1 MNVSGIHR
9 VYFFGIGGIGMSAL
23 ARYFH
28 QLGLEV
34 AGYDRTPSPLTNKLE
49 GEGMEIS
56 FDQSPEAIPQ
66 RFIDSPLDEVLFV
79 YTPAIPAGH
88 EGLGFCKS
96 RGFNVIKRSQALE
109 SIVGDKETYAVA
121 GTHGKTTT
129 SSMAAHFLNQGK
141 PGATAFLGGIA
152 TNFNSNLVVA
162 KDSDKVVVEADEYD
176 RSFLRLRPKVAA
188 ITSVDA
194 DHLDIYGNAESLRT
208 SFEEFAQLVPEDGL
222 LILREGIEMNV
233 KAPVWTYAVE
243 SETADLTTKNLRVDD
258 GAYHFEVWLKAE
270 KLGDVTM
277 HYPGRH
283 NAENALAAI
292 AMAIHANV
300 GWDEI
305 AEGLKTFLGVKRR
318 FEYQIRR
325 DNRVYIDD
333 YAHHPTEINACVSSA
348 KELYPEKR
356 ITGVFQPHL
365 YSRTRDFADEFA
377 ESLSELN
384 DLLLMDIYPAREEPI
399 EGVDSQMLLNKVRL
413 VNKKLIDRE
422 NLVEEVLRLNP
433 EILLTMGAGDIDRMI
448 EPLKNAL
455 DEKDE

>member
-1 MNVSGIHR
+1 MNLSGIHR
-9 VYFFGIGGIGMSAL
+9 VYFFGVGGIGMSAL

-28 QLGLEV
+28 QMGLDV
-34 AGYDRTPSPLTNKLE
+34 AGYDRTPSPLTNRLE
-49 GEGMEIS
+49 EEGIEVN
-56 FDQSPEAIPQ
+56 FDASPEAVPS
-66 RFIDSPLDEVLFV
+66 RFIDSPLGEVLFV
-79 YTPAIPAGH
+79 YTPAIPAAH

-109 SIVGDKETYAVA
+109 AIVADKETYAVA

-129 SSMAAHFLNQGK
+129 SSMVAHLLNQGSHS
-141 PGATAFLGGIA
+141 ATAFLGGIA
-152 TNFNSNLVVA
+152 TNFKSNLVVA
-162 KDSDKVVVEADEYD
+162 KDSNKAVVEADEYD
-176 RSFLRLRPKVAA
+176 RSFLRLRPTVAA

-194 DHLDIYGNAESLRT
+194 DHLDIYGNAESLRS
-208 SFEEFAQLVPEDGL
+208 SFEEFAKLVPENGL
-222 LILREGIEMNV
+222 LILHEGIEMDV
-233 KAPVWTYAVE
+233 EAPVWTYAVE
-243 SETADLTTKNLRVDD
+243 SETADLTTKNLRVED
-258 GAYHFEVWLKAE
+258 GAYHFEVWLKGE
-270 KLGDVTM
+270 NLGEIIM

-292 AMAIHANV
+292 GMALHA
-300 GWDEI
+300 GISWSEI

-325 DNRVYIDD
+325 EDRVYIDD
-333 YAHHPTEINACVSSA
+333 YAHHPTEITACVNSA

-413 VNKKLIDRE
+413 VNKKLVDRE
-422 NLVEEVLRLNP
+422 NLVEEVLRLSP

-455 DEKDE
+455 DEKDK

>member
-1 MNVSGIHR
+1 
-9 VYFFGIGGIGMSAL
+9 MSAL

-49 GEGMEIS
+49 SEGIEIS
-56 FDQSPEAIPQ
+56 FDPSPEAIPAP
-66 RFIDSPLDEVLFV
+66 FIDSPLDEVLFV

-109 SIVGDKETYAVA
+109 AIVGEKETYAVA

-129 SSMAAHFLNQGK
+129 SSMAAHLLNQGNHS
-141 PGATAFLGGIA
+141 ATAFLGGIA

-162 KDSDKVVVEADEYD
+162 EDSDKAVVEADEYD
-176 RSFLRLRPKVAA
+176 RSFLRLRPQVAA

-194 DHLDIYGNAESLRT
+194 DHLDIYGNADSLRK
-208 SFEEFAQLVPEDGL
+208 SFEEFARLVPEDGL
-222 LILREGIEMNV
+222 LIIREGIQLTV

-270 KLGDVTM
+270 KLGDIVM

-292 AMAIHANV
+292 AMALHANV
-300 GWDEI
+300 SWDEI

-325 DNRVYIDD
+325 EDRVYIDD
-333 YAHHPTEINACVSSA
+333 YAHHPTEITACVNSA

-413 VNKKLIDRE
+413 VNKKLVDRE
-422 NLVEEVLRLNP
+422 NIVEEVLRLSP
-433 EILLTMGAGDIDRMI
+433 EILLTMGAGDIDRLI

-455 DEKDE
+455 DEEDE

>member
-1 MNVSGIHR
+1 MNLNGLHK
-9 VYFFGIGGIGMSAL
+9 VYFFGIGGIGMSAI
-23 ARYFH
+23 ARYFN
-28 QLGLEV
+28 QMGLDV
-34 AGYDRTPSPLTNKLE
+34 AGYDRTSSPLISELE
-49 GEGMEIS
+49 KEGIEVN
-56 FDQSPEAIPQ
+56 FNASPEAVPS
-66 RFIDSPLDEVLFV
+66 RFIDSPLDRVLFI
-79 YTPAIPAGH
+79 YTPAIPARH

-109 SIVGDKETYAVA
+109 AIVAEKDTYAVA

-129 SSMAAHFLNQGK
+129 SSMVAHLLNQGNHN
-141 PGATAFLGGIA
+141 ATAFLGGIA
-152 TNFNSNLVVA
+152 TNFKSNLVVA
-162 KDSDKVVVEADEYD
+162 KDSTRTIVEADEYD
-176 RSFLRLRPKVAA
+176 RSFLRLRPSVAA

-194 DHLDIYGNAESLRT
+194 DHLDIYGNAESLRS
-208 SFEEFAQLVPEDGL
+208 SFEQFAQLVPKDGL
-222 LILREGIEMNV
+222 LLLCEGIEMNV
-233 KAPVWTYAVE
+233 EAPVWSYAVE
-243 SETADLTTKNLRVDD
+243 SETADLTTKNLRVED
-258 GAYHFEVWLKAE
+258 GAYCFEVWLKGE
-270 KLGDVTM
+270 KLGEIVM

-292 AMAIHANV
+292 GMALHAGVDWN
-300 GWDEI
+300 EI

-325 DNRVYIDD
+325 ENRVYIDD
-333 YAHHPTEINACVSSA
+333 YAHHPTEITACVNSA

-413 VNKKLIDRE
+413 VNKKLVDRE
-422 NLVEEVLRLNP
+422 NLVEEVLRLSP